1 MTNEKNAVVTGCN
14 RGIGKAI
21 LEKFATDGINVW
33 ACVRHE
39 NENFS
44 EYCAQLSK
52 KNSVWIKQIYFDL
65 EHADEIKNAAK
76 SILAEKRKIDIL
88 VNNAGILGKPA
99 SFVMT
104 KMDDIKAQFDVNF
117 FNPML
122 FTQIILKNMM
132 RNKSGS
138 IINISSISALDG
150 FGVQFGYVSS
160 KAALIGATKKLARE
174 LAPFNIRVN
183 AIAPGV
189 VDTDMAGSMTDEQ
202 IKEVEDRIILK
213 RKASPA
219 EVASVVSFLVSD
231 SASYINGQVI
241 RIDGGM

>member
-52 KNSVWIKQIYFDL
+52 KNVLPPRI
-65 EHADEIKNAAK
+65 APVRDEIKNAAK
-76 SILAEKRKIDIL
+76 SILAEKRNIDIL